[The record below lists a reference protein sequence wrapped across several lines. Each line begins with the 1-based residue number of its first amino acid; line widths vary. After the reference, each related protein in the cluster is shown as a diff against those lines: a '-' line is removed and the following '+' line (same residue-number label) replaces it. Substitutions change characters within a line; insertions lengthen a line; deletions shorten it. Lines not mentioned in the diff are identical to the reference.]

1 MKPPARPTSPAPRP
15 AQAGARQGAPSPR
28 PAQPGARPSQ
38 AAPRPAPA
46 RAAPPDRT
54 KLYII
59 GAVVAVALAVVG
71 YGVSRPTTPW
81 IFDSPEAKKSYGH

>member
-28 PAQPGARPSQ
+28 PAQPGARPSR
-38 AAPRPAPA
+38 AAPRPAP
-46 RAAPPDRT
+46 PVPHDRT

-71 YGVSRPTTPW
+71 YGMSRPTTPW

>member
-15 AQAGARQGAPSPR
+15 AQAGARQGAPSTR
-28 PAQPGARPSQ
+28 PAQPGTRPTQ

-46 RAAPPDRT
+46 RAVPGDRT

-59 GAVVAVALAVVG
+59 GAVVAVAVAMLG
-71 YGVSRPTTPW
+71 YGLSRPSTPW
-81 IFDSPEAKKSYGH
+81 VFDSPEAKKSYVH

>member
-28 PAQPGARPSQ
+28 PAQPGARPSR
-38 AAPRPAPA
+38 AAPRPAP
-46 RAAPPDRT
+46 PVPHDRT

-71 YGVSRPTTPW
+71 YGMSRPTTPW
-81 IFDSPEAKKSYGH
+81 IFDSPEAKKSYAH